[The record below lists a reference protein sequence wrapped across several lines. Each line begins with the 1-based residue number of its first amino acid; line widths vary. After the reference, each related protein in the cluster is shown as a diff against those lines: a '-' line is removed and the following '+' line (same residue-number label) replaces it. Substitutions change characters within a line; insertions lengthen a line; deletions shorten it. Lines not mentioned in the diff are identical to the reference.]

1 MLKLCRVIKLKVFFL
16 LLVYVFNFDLFKF
29 SSAILENGLLG
40 DSVVHWLPHW
50 TLDWACPL
58 CPLSSVSQTRWSH
71 ELAYDSLCCVLGQD
85 TLIYCHRVSFNKGH
99 TRGYGWVIGT
109 SWQWHGLHAT
119 DWHQSRPE
127 GVAVPPVATE
137 TEAKRRPDKLPTLT
151 VDLYADFCIQLSNC
165 LPLNTIQS
173 SLEASGLGRHAIIS
187 WAVSVN

>member
-1 MLKLCRVIKLKVFFL
+1 MLKLCRVTKLKVFFL

-40 DSVVHWLPHW
+40 DSIVHWLPHW

-99 TRGYGWVIGT
+99 TRGCGWDCNGMDYTQRTGINPVQRELQCPQLLRKLKLST
-109 SWQWHGLHAT
+109 GLISYL
-119 DWHQSRPE
+119 D
-127 GVAVPPVATE
+127 
-137 TEAKRRPDKLPTLT
+137 
-151 VDLYADFCIQLSNC
+151 
-165 LPLNTIQS
+165 
-173 SLEASGLGRHAIIS
+173 SL
-187 WAVSVN
+187 